1 MSEEWAPIEPTP
13 EPEITP
19 NGHHVEG
26 KFDLS
31 SLVSEPVPK
40 DSQEVF
46 PNSKASKQPFSFRS
60 MLGMKPKEKKVK
72 PRKPTPAMPRS
83 GLAGPLTN
91 MYTGL
96 GLSLSM
102 VDRNCGQAIV
112 ESAED
117 CAQAWEELARRNPRV
132 RRAILMLLETSD
144 VTKIVIAHA
153 PIMMAVASHH
163 VPFVKEQQ
171 LKVVEM
177 FANQG
182 ASAEEDEEE

>member
-1 MSEEWAPIEPTP
+1 MSDDWAPIEPQP
-13 EPEITP
+13 EGFETP
-19 NGHHVEG
+19 NGHHVQSEG
-26 KFDLS
+26 FDLS
-31 SLVSEPVPK
+31 SLVAETASPS
-40 DSQEVF
+40 DQESI
-46 PNSKASKQPFSFRS
+46 PNPEKEKFSFRS
-60 MLGMKPKEKKVK
+60 MFGKKPKEKKAKV
-72 PRKPTPAMPRS
+72 RKPTPPMPRS

-102 VDRNCGQAIV
+102 VDQQCGRAIV

-117 CAQAWEELARRNPRV
+117 CAQAWEELARRNPKV
-132 RRAILMLLETSD
+132 RRALLMLLETSD
-144 VTKIVIAHA
+144 VTKIIVAHA

-163 VPFVKEQQ
+163 VPFVREQQ

-182 ASAEEDEEE
+182 ASEEGEGEE